1 LPAEPKMAEN
11 RNPELEQFREQWRAE
26 VVARSKVTRKE
37 PGPRP
42 RRASLAQPPGSP
54 LYTAIRP
61 PFASQNTPE
70 VETET
75 DGAEDP
81 ERKSYHDLDADI
93 AGPSEPSSISRFTRE
108 PQSALEHYEKAVERE
123 TQGNL
128 GDSLSHYR
136 KAYRVSSPH
145 APVPLYRCS

>member
-1 LPAEPKMAEN
+1 MPVEPKMAGN
-11 RNPELEQFREQWRAE
+11 TNPELEKFREQWRAE

-37 PGPRP
+37 AGPRP

-61 PFASQNTPE
+61 PFTFQDTPE
-70 VETET
+70 VETE
-75 DGAEDP
+75 DHEAEDP
-81 ERKSYHDLDADI
+81 ERKLYHDLDADI
-93 AGPSEPSSISRFTRE
+93 AGPSNPSSISRFTRE

-145 APVPLYRCS
+145 APVLLYRCS

>member
-1 LPAEPKMAEN
+1 MPVDPKMAGN
-11 RNPELEQFREQWRAE
+11 TNPELEQFREQWRAE
-26 VVARSKVTRKE
+26 VVARSRKE
-37 PGPRP
+37 PGPRHN

-54 LYTAIRP
+54 LYPAIRP

-70 VETET
+70 VETE
-75 DGAEDP
+75 DYGAEDP

-93 AGPSEPSSISRFTRE
+93 AGHSDPSSISHFTRE